1 MHLPWYI
8 SQISKCKIRYLK
20 SFYQDETEKE
30 FNWQHKIDWE
40 RTETD

>member
-1 MHLPWYI
+1 MSLSFLGEEIIHTI
-8 SQISKCKIRYLK
+8 QQIP
-20 SFYQDETEKE
+20 YQDNTEKE